1 LVRVNNAIEE
11 DVKNETRVVE
21 SLREKGSHPNIVE
34 VLRHGWLE
42 TSGKVYFLD
51 MELADATLADYID
64 CVFRG
69 KRKEPLYSRFVV
81 PRVSSLDFSNPVD
94 ALGILENMFEIGH
107 DIANGL
113 EFLHSNGHV
122 HRDLKPQN
130 GTIPFGYEI
139 I

>member
-1 LVRVNNAIEE
+1 LVRVSNAIEE
-11 DVKNETRVVE
+11 DVKNEARVVE
-21 SLREKGSHPNIVE
+21 SLREKGSHRNIVE

-42 TSGKVYFLD
+42 TSGKVYFID

-69 KRKEPLYSRFVV
+69 KSKEPFSGHDFVL
-81 PRVSSLDFSNPVD
+81 PRLPLNPV
-94 ALGILENMFEIGH
+94 GILAKMFEIGH

-113 EFLHSNGHV
+113 EFLHRNGHV

-130 GTIPFGYEI
+130 GNIPFGYKI
-139 I
+139 V